1 MTGHDHPDHGAP
13 SSARSSAG
21 GVQHQ
26 GAAVTPPESVTIG
39 GDPTHG
45 DPGPNVA
52 RIAHGD
58 GSTVDLV
65 LPGWGTQ
72 GPPGDK
78 GPAGIPTPP
87 DVMARIQDRQAEYLA
102 HYLAGDPHPGDRDE
116 MPGWVPWVVVWCVA
130 LLGLSLAAAVW
141 MS

>member
-1 MTGHDHPDHGAP
+1 MTGDDHPDDGAP

-21 GVQHQ
+21 GVQHP

-39 GDPTHG
+39 GDPAHG

-52 RIAHGD
+52 RITHGD

-87 DVMARIQDRQAEYLA
+87 DVMARINAHRDAALMGYLTGA
-102 HYLAGDPHPGDRDE
+102 PGPGSGDE

>member
-1 MTGHDHPDHGAP
+1 MTGHDHPDDGAP

-21 GVQHQ
+21 GVQHP
-26 GAAVTPPESVTIG
+26 GTGVTPGESVT
-39 GDPTHG
+39 
-45 DPGPNVA
+45 VA
-52 RIAHGD
+52 RITGPD
-58 GSTVDLV
+58 GTTTNLT